1 MATIEHSL
9 QLLELIEGVKGVIY
23 AWDYDRDSLSAM
35 IEVLREAA
43 EEGQEGE

>member
-1 MATIEHSL
+1 MRGIMT
-9 QLLELIEGVKGVIY
+9 
-23 AWDYDRDSLSAM
+23 YDRDSLSAM